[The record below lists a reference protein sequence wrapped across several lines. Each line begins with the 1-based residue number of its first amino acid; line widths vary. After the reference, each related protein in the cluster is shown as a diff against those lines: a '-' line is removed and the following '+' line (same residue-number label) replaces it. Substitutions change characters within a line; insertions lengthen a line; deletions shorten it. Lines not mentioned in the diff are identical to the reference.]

1 MAFSFFSGKRLV
13 PIMASVV
20 MLGVTVVLLF
30 VWPPIY
36 DALVAFGKTFMS
48 MGAIGAGLY
57 GFFNRLLIPTALHQA
72 LNSVFWFDVA
82 GINDIGKF
90 LSSQGPKG
98 ITGMYQ
104 AGFFPVMMFGL
115 PAGAL
120 AIYKNARP
128 ENKKVTASLMLAGA
142 FASFFTGVTEPL
154 EFSFMFV
161 AWPLYVIHAA
171 FTGISLAFA
180 AFMHWT
186 AGFAFSAGLVD
197 FVLSLK
203 NPIANQPYMLVVQGL
218 VMAVIYYFG
227 FDFAIKKFH
236 LMTPG
241 REKAEAADVDAEVDT
256 DSDDDK
262 YTRQAKKIY
271 AAIGGF
277 DNITEIDNC
286 PTRLRLQLDDTDKI
300 NKNAIKSAGA
310 AGVNVLDK
318 TNLQI
323 IIGTEVQFTAD
334 ALSKLYDA
342 KEPVS
347 AVTTVQE
354 PASSPVEEKDDP
366 SIHSGA
372 TDAFYSVANGELL
385 NIEEVSD
392 PTFAQK
398 MIGDGYAVEPTDGE
412 IVSPVSGEITTI
424 FPTKHAMGIK
434 TDNGLE
440 VLVHIGLDTLEL
452 AGEPFDLHVSEG
464 DKVEHGTPLA
474 TVDLDGIK
482 AAGKQTTMLVVVTNM
497 PVVGYFK
504 FSAADRQ
511 VAADAEVL
519 QVTIR

>member
-57 GFFNRLLIPTALHQA
+57 GFFNRLLIPTGLHQA

-128 ENKKVTASLMLAGA
+128 ENKKVTASLML
-142 FASFFTGVTEPL
+142 
-154 EFSFMFV
+154 
-161 AWPLYVIHAA
+161 
-171 FTGISLAFA
+171 
-180 AFMHWT
+180 
-186 AGFAFSAGLVD
+186 
-197 FVLSLK
+197 
-203 NPIANQPYMLVVQGL
+203 VVQGL

-241 REKAEAADVDAEVDT
+241 REKAEVADVDAEVDT

-286 PTRLRLQLDDTDKI
+286 TTRLRLQLDDTDKI

-354 PASSPVEEKDDP
+354 PASSPVEEKADP

-440 VLVHIGLDTLEL
+440 VLVHMGLDTVEL

-511 VAADAEVL
+511 VQQMLKFYKSRFVKDTRIDFDSLESNLNIKERPVEIISTGRSFFERLIIYAQTLNQAL
-519 QVTIR
+519 SYKCPS